1 MKKAIKKGIGY
12 ILLGFII
19 GKIIFERSVFKNY
32 MTQNNYYFLQEG
44 IYNENTLEKSMSD
57 IDTKM
62 ILQDQNNYYVY
73 VGITK
78 SKEVAKK
85 IIKIY
90 QLKGKEVMM
99 EVKSLPKTSF
109 DYSIREYDTLL
120 QSTNNSDEMLTIEE
134 VVLAN
139 YQKVLKNRT

>member
-1 MKKAIKKGIGY
+1 MFLSLHPNKKSI
-12 ILLGFII
+12 
-19 GKIIFERSVFKNY
+19 
-32 MTQNNYYFLQEG
+32 LQEG

-109 DYSIREYDTLL
+109 DYSIREYDILL

>member
-109 DYSIREYDTLL
+109 DYSIREYDILL